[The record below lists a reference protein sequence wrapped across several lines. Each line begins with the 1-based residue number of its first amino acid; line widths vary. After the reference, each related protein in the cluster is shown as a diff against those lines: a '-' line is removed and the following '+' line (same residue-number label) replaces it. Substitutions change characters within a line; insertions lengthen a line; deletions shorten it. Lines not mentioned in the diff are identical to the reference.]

1 MRHMRFLHPSKTGV
15 KSLKFEG
22 ESLVVNSHTMEDGG
36 VHIVDMHGI
45 LNDIVTVI
53 VCGAMDVAAFDPS
66 TRHPN

>member
-1 MRHMRFLHPSKTGV
+1 MRHMRFLHPSETSV
-15 KSLKFEG
+15 EPLKFES
-22 ESLVVNSHTMEDGG
+22 ESLVVNSHAMEDGG